1 MSETKE
7 KEGRVGRGRVGGGGA
22 GGAGG
27 GETERIVQIQN
38 SVEQGTEL
46 QNIIRQVICS
56 SFWFFFLVLTERD
69 LKTSSFNFIFPLD
82 LWSGMSDYFLCAFF
96 TNVTC
101 TFTLAE

>member
-22 GGAGG
+22 GGGGG

-56 SFWFFFLVLTERD
+56 SFWFFFLVLTKRD
-69 LKTSSFNFIFPLD
+69 TETSSFNFKFPLD
-82 LWSGMSDYFLCAFF
+82 LWSWNVRLFF
-96 TNVTC
+96 IV
-101 TFTLAE
+101 LSLLM